1 MGCRPDDGVVA
12 ARRRRGCHCATN
24 DVCPVHAR
32 SLLPPLPSPGGQR
45 PCCSHRF
52 RLLGWHGRER
62 ALAGY
67 PPPRPCRPRGGP
79 QPNGPQCGGGG
90 AVSPPLSSG
99 PAVASLRPRLH
110 IRLAGPAS
118 RDGLAKRGVV
128 GVVRTPAA
136 MARCLAA
143 GKSTRGAHPSG
154 VSDSLSSCE
163 RGFLSMFPYH
173 PPALFRAIT
182 QTDWTT
188 GCSPTSL

>member
-90 AVSPPLSSG
+90 RFPHPCQAGRPLRPCDLVCISVWPAPLPATVSPG
-99 PAVASLRPRLH
+99 GVWWGWCARRRQWRAASLPESPREAPIHPVYRTACRLVNGDFYRCFHITHRPFF
-110 IRLAGPAS
+110 
-118 RDGLAKRGVV
+118 V
-128 GVVRTPAA
+128 
-136 MARCLAA
+136 
-143 GKSTRGAHPSG
+143 
-154 VSDSLSSCE
+154 
-163 RGFLSMFPYH
+163 
-173 PPALFRAIT
+173 
-182 QTDWTT
+182 Q
-188 GCSPTSL
+188 